1 MDSNIITSITIILIG
16 ITIIIISIYFFYNN
30 KTHNITQTSDQT
42 SLTDKIPTWCMM
54 MKLPQKNEC
63 LLVPDRKQ
71 CMSGQVFKT
80 QHECQSA
87 THFGQGF

>member
-1 MDSNIITSITIILIG
+1 MESNTIGSITIILIG
-16 ITIIIISIYFFYNN
+16 ITIIIISIYYFYNN
-30 KTHNITQTSDQT
+30 KTEHTTNTSDNT
-42 SLTDKIPTWCMM
+42 STDKTPTWCMM
-54 MKLPQKNEC
+54 MKLTDKNEC
-63 LLVPDRKQ
+63 VLVPERQQ